1 MYEFPCVKGVGVWF
15 IYFLYIYIEPTTVL
29 LVEMKGA
36 ESEVGEHNAGG
47 TTESQA

>member
-1 MYEFPCVKGVGVWF
+1 MCKRYRDVVV
-15 IYFLYIYIEPTTVL
+15 YSFLYIYIEHTTVL

-47 TTESQA
+47 TTESLG